1 MKKTILILGLLII
14 GACSLP
20 TKSISYRRIERESQI
35 DNLIGPFGRLSLLE
49 DRIAKLESQYEYQT
63 LIIESEQEKHLKRLE
78 FALSTIREQ
87 LSTFEL
93 RLDSVESKIKDL
105 I

>member
-20 TKSISYRRIERESQI
+20 TKSISYRRIEHDVQI
-35 DNLIGPFGRLSLLE
+35 DKLIGPFGRLPLLE
-49 DRIAKLESQYEYQT
+49 RRVEKLESRKWEYEMQ
-63 LIIESEQEKHLKRLE
+63 ISEQEKRLKSLE
-78 FALSTIREQ
+78 FALSTIELQ
-87 LSTFEL
+87 LSTTEL